1 MTVSARGGPSLDGA
15 RAQYHAGRIRWGFIW
30 ALWSAVLA
38 GAWYIPA
45 TALWYEPAFAAGRE
59 DTASVFLLTA
69 TVIAAL
75 NVVTMLLFALLWIGV
90 LGKIPD
96 YRRTMRQV
104 RSISSWYMVAA
115 FFGGPMALF
124 GGFLAM
130 GFIGAVF
137 AAVAGLL
144 YPIVG
149 ALLARLWYHE
159 KITLRVAVGIFIII
173 AGGVTVFGPGLLA
186 GFSGTGDGAWLGY
199 LGGAMT
205 AVGWGV
211 EGAIAGRVMDVSDPD
226 AGLTIRFTAEAAY
239 WLLLVLPLV
248 IWLTEFPALELV
260 MQALST
266 PSTLVMLLLAGVSF
280 AFGQVTWYRSFP
292 LIGVGRGQA
301 VGDLYAVF
309 TVLFVAAFTLQ
320 LPDWNFLLGLVLAVF
335 GGFVMFTERDSVLEV
350 VRALPAESGR

>member
-1 MTVSARGGPSLDGA
+1 MSASSGEDAALQGA
-15 RAQYHAGRIRWGFIW
+15 RSRYHAGRIRWGFIW

-45 TALWYEPAFAAGRE
+45 TALWFEPAFSSGRE
-59 DTASVFLLTA
+59 GTVSMFLLTA

-75 NVVTMLLFALLWIGV
+75 NALTMLLFAFVWLGV

-96 YRRTMRQV
+96 YRRTVRQV

-137 AAVAGLL
+137 AAVAGLM

-149 ALLARLWYHE
+149 AVLARLWYHE
-159 KITLRVAVGIFIII
+159 KITLRAAIGIFIII
-173 AGGVTVFGPGLLA
+173 AGGITIFGPGLLA
-186 GFSGTGDGAWLGY
+186 EFSGTGTGAWLGY

-205 AVGWGV
+205 AIGWGV

-226 AGLTIRFTAEAAY
+226 AGLAIRFTAEAAY
-239 WLLLVLPLV
+239 WLVLVLPLV
-248 IWLTEFPALELV
+248 ILLTDFPVLSLV
-260 MQALST
+260 IQALST
-266 PSTLVMLLLAGVSF
+266 PTTVAMLLLAGVSF

-320 LPDWNFLLGLVLAVF
+320 MPDWNFLLGLVLAVF

-350 VRALPAESGR
+350 VRALPAESD

>member
-1 MTVSARGGPSLDGA
+1 MSATADTAALTAA
-15 RAQYHAGRIRWGFIW
+15 RARYHATRIRWGFIW

-45 TALWYEPAFAAGRE
+45 TALWYEPAFAAGRD
-59 DTASVFLLTA
+59 DTASIFLMTA
-69 TVIAAL
+69 ALIAAL
-75 NVVTMLLFALLWIGV
+75 NSLTMLLFALVWIGV

-104 RSISSWYMVAA
+104 RSISSWYMLAA

-144 YPIVG
+144 YPIIG

-159 KITLRVAVGIFIII
+159 KITLRSAVGIFIII
-173 AGGVTVFGPGLLA
+173 AGGVTIFAPGLLSE
-186 GFSGTGDGAWLGY
+186 FSGTGSGAWLGY

-205 AVGWGV
+205 AIGWGV

-226 AGLTIRFTAEAAY
+226 AGLTIRFTAEAFY
-239 WLLLVLPLV
+239 WVALVVPLLV
-248 IWLTEFPALELV
+248 WLTDFPLLA
-260 MQALST
+260 MAAQALTT
-266 PSTLVMLLLAGVSF
+266 PSTLAMLLLAGVSF
-280 AFGQVTWYRSFP
+280 AFGQVTWYKSFP

-309 TVLFVAAFTLQ
+309 TVLFVAVFTLQ
-320 LPDWNFLLGLVLAVF
+320 LPDWNFLVGLVLAVF

-350 VRALPAESGR
+350 VRALPKTRN